1 MAGPIRPNASIRS
14 PPLPESRDSAS
25 PPVVVAGAGIG
36 GLTAA
41 LSLAR
46 AGHRVA
52 VLERAGVIEE
62 VGAGLQ
68 IAPNAGRILQGLGLG
83 EALGAAALLPEAINI
98 RRARDGAILSRLELA
113 GASERWGAPFRLF
126 HRADLQQLLL
136 AAARQNDAISI
147 RTGARVGDF
156 EEGDGAVFLR
166 VHTEKGPEDFEALAL
181 VGADGVRSSV
191 RSFLNRGAKDAPA
204 YTGHTA
210 WRTILPADAVPA
222 NLRGRETHFW
232 LSAGAHVVHYPL
244 RDASIINAVVIV
256 EDGLSRAWDKGP
268 QTLDGADLLREAGLA
283 ASDAELRALILAG
296 DSWRRWPLYGRPAL
310 AHWSQGAVTLLG
322 DAAHPMLPF
331 LAQGAAMAIEDA
343 EALGR
348 AFTPGVAPAEAF
360 KAYEQARIARATKV
374 QRASRR
380 QGDHYHASG
389 LHAAAR
395 DLAISALGGQRM
407 LARNGWLYR

>member
-1 MAGPIRPNASIRS
+1 MAGPIRPNASMSRS
-14 PPLPESRDSAS
+14 PPLPESDSPPLATGVLKDALRSPRAS

-41 LSLAR
+41 LRLAR

-52 VLERAGVIEE
+52 VLERAGVIDE

-83 EALGAAALLPEAINI
+83 ETLDAAALLPEAINI
-98 RRARDGAILSRLELA
+98 HRARDGAILSRLSLA

-166 VHTEKGPEDFEALAL
+166 VHTENGPEDFEALAL

-204 YTGHTA
+204 YSGHTA
-210 WRTILPADAVPA
+210 WRAILPVASVPA
-222 NLRGRETHFW
+222 DLRRRESHLW

-244 RDASIINAVVIV
+244 RDASIISAVVIV
-256 EDGLSRAWDKGP
+256 QDGLSRAWDKGP
-268 QTLDGADLLREAGLA
+268 ETLDGPALLREAGLA
-283 ASDAELRALILAG
+283 ASDAELRALIAGWRLLA
-296 DSWRRWPLYGRPAL
+296 AL
-310 AHWSQGAVTLLG
+310 AALWPPGARSLEPRRG
-322 DAAHPMLPF
+322 DAA
-331 LAQGAAMAIEDA
+331 
-343 EALGR
+343 R
-348 AFTPGVAPAEAF
+348 
-360 KAYEQARIARATKV
+360 RR
-374 QRASRR
+374 RASDAALSGARGGDGDRGRR
-380 QGDHYHASG
+380 GAG
-389 LHAAAR
+389 ARLHAGRRAR
-395 DLAISALGGQRM
+395 RGF
-407 LARNGWLYR
+407 

>member
-14 PPLPESRDSAS
+14 PPLPETDSAR

-41 LSLAR
+41 LRLAR

-52 VLERAGVIEE
+52 VLERAPVIEE

-98 RRARDGAILSRLELA
+98 HRARDGAVLSRLSLA

-147 RTGARVGDF
+147 RTGTRVGDF

-166 VHTEKGPEDFEALAL
+166 VHTGIGPEDFEAMAL

-204 YTGHTA
+204 YSGHTA
-210 WRTILPADAVPA
+210 WRAILPANAVPA
-222 NLRGRETHFW
+222 TLRRRETHLW

-244 RDASIINAVVIV
+244 RDASIISAVVIV

-268 QTLDGADLLREAGLA
+268 ASLGGADLMIEAGLRRQRRRIA
-283 ASDAELRALILAG
+283 GADRGGRLLAALAAVWPPGARPLEPGRGDAARRRRASDAAFSGAGRGDGDRGRRGAGPRFHAGRRA
-296 DSWRRWPLYGRPAL
+296 GRGFQSL
-310 AHWSQGAVTLLG
+310 
-322 DAAHPMLPF
+322 
-331 LAQGAAMAIEDA
+331 
-343 EALGR
+343 
-348 AFTPGVAPAEAF
+348 
-360 KAYEQARIARATKV
+360 
-374 QRASRR
+374 
-380 QGDHYHASG
+380 
-389 LHAAAR
+389 
-395 DLAISALGGQRM
+395 
-407 LARNGWLYR
+407 

>member
-1 MAGPIRPNASIRS
+1 MAGPIRPNASISRP
-14 PPLPESRDSAS
+14 PPLPEVSDK

-41 LSLAR
+41 LCLAR

-52 VLERAGVIEE
+52 VLERAPVIEE

-98 RRARDGAILSRLELA
+98 RRARDGAVLSRLSLA

-147 RTGARVGDF
+147 CTSARVGDF

-191 RSFLNRGAKDAPA
+191 RSFLDRGAKDAPA

-210 WRTILPADAVPA
+210 WRAILPADAVPA
-222 NLRGRETHFW
+222 NLRRRETHLW

-244 RDASIINAVVIV
+244 RDASIISAVVIV
-256 EDGLSRAWDKGP
+256 EDGLSRAWDRGP
-268 QTLDGADLLREAGLA
+268 QTLDGPALLQRGRPCRWRRRFAGADCGWRLLAALA
-283 ASDAELRALILAG
+283 ALWPPGARPLEPGRRDAARRRRASDAAVFGAGRGDGDRGRRGAGPRLPAGRRA
-296 DSWRRWPLYGRPAL
+296 GR
-310 AHWSQGAVTLLG
+310 
-322 DAAHPMLPF
+322 
-331 LAQGAAMAIEDA
+331 
-343 EALGR
+343 
-348 AFTPGVAPAEAF
+348 GV
-360 KAYEQARIARATKV
+360 
-374 QRASRR
+374 
-380 QGDHYHASG
+380 
-389 LHAAAR
+389 
-395 DLAISALGGQRM
+395 
-407 LARNGWLYR
+407 

>member
-1 MAGPIRPNASIRS
+1 MAGPIRRNASISRP
-14 PPLPESRDSAS
+14 PPLPEAGDK

-41 LSLAR
+41 LCLAR
-46 AGHRVA
+46 AGHSVA
-52 VLERAGVIEE
+52 VLERAPVIEE

-98 RRARDGAILSRLELA
+98 RRASDGAVLSRLSLA
-113 GASERWGAPFRLF
+113 GAGERWGAPFRLF

-136 AAARQNDAISI
+136 AAARETDAISI

-166 VHTEKGPEDFEALAL
+166 VHTDKSPEDFEALAL

-210 WRTILPADAVPA
+210 WRAILPADAVPA

-244 RDASIINAVVIV
+244 RDASIINGVVIV
-256 EDGLSRAWDKGP
+256 EDGLSRAWDRGP
-268 QTLDGADLLREAGLA
+268 QTLDGPALLQEAGLVA
-283 ASDAELRALILAG
+283 GDADLRALIAAG
-296 DSWRRWPLYGRPAL
+296 DCWRRWPLYGRPAL

-348 AFTPGVAPAEAF
+348 AFPPGVEPAEAF
-360 KAYEQARIARATKV
+360 RAYERARIARATKV
-374 QRASRR
+374 QRASRQ

-395 DLAISALGGQRM
+395 DLAISALGGRRM
-407 LARNGWLYR
+407 LERNGWLYR